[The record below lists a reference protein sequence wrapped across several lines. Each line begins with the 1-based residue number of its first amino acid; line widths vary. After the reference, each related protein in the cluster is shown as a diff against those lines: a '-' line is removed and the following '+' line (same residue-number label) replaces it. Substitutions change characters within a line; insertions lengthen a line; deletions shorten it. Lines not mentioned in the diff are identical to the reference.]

1 MRDCSGKCG
10 EGHDKDA
17 CSNGCFEFV
26 SQNRSQDQKHHH
38 TAAGTDEAAY
48 KSNDDTT
55 DNGLYGTFLSG
66 YALHRFL
73 GSHNRSHNEFDTQQ
87 ESHKDGEIPHGG
99 RWYETGYITA
109 HNSENQY
116 GSHHDQAVFD
126 IQILVLAVSI
136 SGNGAGQ
143 YIG

>member
-26 SQNRSQDQKHHH
+26 SQNRSQNQKHHH
-38 TAAGTDEAAY
+38 TAAGTDKAAY
-48 KSNDDTT
+48 KSDDDTA
-55 DNGLYGTFLSG
+55 DNRLHGTFLSG

-87 ESHKDGEIPHGG
+87 ESHKDGEIAHGCG
-99 RWYETGYITA
+99 WNQAGYIAA
-109 HNSENQY
+109 HNSEDQDSN
-116 GSHHDQAVFD
+116 HHDQAVFD

-136 SGNGAGQ
+136 SRNGAGQ